1 MHTHTHTNSAGTVV
15 DTAGALCIVDGY
27 TWLQPHWRRVQ
38 QLEQSVF
45 AIVLLALG
53 HSSSA
58 VLQLVGAAVVLCAFN
73 WYAAV
78 AQPFLH
84 PKEAE
89 LDGTLSARHGHAAAS
104 AQSFR
109 GWWCRRSTV

>member
-1 MHTHTHTNSAGTVV
+1 MMLLL
-15 DTAGALCIVDGY
+15 TACMSYVYCVCTD
-27 TWLQPHWRRVQ
+27 
-38 QLEQSVF
+38 
-45 AIVLLALG
+45 
-53 HSSSA
+53 SA

-89 LDGTLSARHGHAAAS
+89 LDGTLR
-104 AQSFR
+104 
-109 GWWCRRSTV
+109 